1 MNRTDQSLIAIRRML
16 RATELHGRKLAQAAG
31 LTPVQIRVLQIVAES
46 GHATAR
52 DISRRMGVS
61 PATMT
66 VLVDK
71 LALKGMVERRA
82 SATDRRQTDIVI
94 TPQGAKA
101 VADAPDP
108 LQQAYVRQFEAL
120 EDWEQAMVVSVLE
133 RVAGMLDP
141 AGLDAAPVLDT
152 GDFLTDERA
161 GEG

>member
-1 MNRTDQSLIAIRRML
+1 MSRTDQSLIAIRRML

-71 LALKGMVERRA
+71 LVAKGMVERKQ

-94 TPQGAKA
+94 TDRGATA

-108 LQQAYVRQFEAL
+108 LQQAYVRQFESM

-133 RVAGMLDP
+133 RVADMLDP
-141 AGLDAAPVLDT
+141 SGLDAAPVLDT
-152 GDFLTDERA
+152 GDFLTDTRGA
-161 GEG
+161 DG